1 MSLIEWW
8 LIVVPYLVGHI
19 SNYSVCDRGKVG
31 LENKDRKRKS
41 RKGSRKRKNKGKKK
55 KKRTRVVETF
65 IFYLAVLIDFG
76 EEQWITLDWIN
87 SLVFWGVVPRF
98 LFVCLYFANSVW
110 RVSSQWHLSYQSLS
124 LTSLIYHG
132 KRKWWAF
139 LSKLMYDI

>member
-1 MSLIEWW
+1 M
-8 LIVVPYLVGHI
+8 GHI

-87 SLVFWGVVPRF
+87 SLVF
-98 LFVCLYFANSVW
+98 
-110 RVSSQWHLSYQSLS
+110 
-124 LTSLIYHG
+124 
-132 KRKWWAF
+132 
-139 LSKLMYDI
+139 